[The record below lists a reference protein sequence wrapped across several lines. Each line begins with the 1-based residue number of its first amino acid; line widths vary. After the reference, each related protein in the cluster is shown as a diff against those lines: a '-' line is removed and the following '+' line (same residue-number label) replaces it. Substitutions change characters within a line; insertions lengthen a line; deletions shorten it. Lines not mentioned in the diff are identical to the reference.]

1 MRLKSLTLNGY
12 KTFAS
17 KAQFEFGSG
26 ITCIIGPNG
35 SGKSNIADGIRW
47 ALGEQ
52 QFSLLRGKRTDDMIF
67 SGGAKRPRASMAE
80 VILTFDNSDGFFP
93 IEFNDIEIGRR
104 AFRDG
109 ANEYILNN
117 NRVRL
122 RDVSDLLSHSGLAER
137 TYTVIGQGLVDNALA
152 QKPEERRALFEE
164 AAGVA
169 AYRDRREDA
178 LRKLDE
184 TRHNLERAQDI
195 LNEITPRLKT
205 LERQTERARQYQV
218 LKAELDS
225 LTRQFFGYHYRR
237 SMKSISDGAA
247 ARDAAQASAAAAL
260 AAVNTYDSEADSLR
274 QRRVAARA
282 QLSQMLPRRDAARSA
297 HENALRGVAVI
308 RERLSAAESQL
319 ARAQLEVE
327 EQTAIISSV
336 RARSNESTMLMAT
349 SRAAHLSRQ
358 IELEQAQSATSTD
371 REAKEA
377 LERQRDASRQ
387 RLIDVS
393 AGIVGAQ
400 KQSEALRLR
409 QDTLRDQISALSKRT
424 ELISNQRDDEIAK
437 RDQLN
442 GSIDSDAR
450 QTNLFDAQFD
460 DATIELQRASAL
472 VNAAQSAFAAA
483 EAEER
488 LTSRFSFFADMR
500 AQQSADDLA
509 QALID
514 ANIEHVRGTLNA
526 FIQVLPEDQKAV
538 EAALGDLLHAVIVA
552 PEDDA
557 DDTAS
562 LNRVRAWLTEQ
573 GNGRLAI
580 IPSRLR
586 AVEDE
591 RLKQDAALAEHARS
605 RGARPLLDSIQTSD
619 ALKPVLQ
626 LIAGGAFIARDLQTA
641 RELAVELVDG
651 CVVVTRDGEAAYP
664 VGTLSLPAGARSPMI
679 LGAESEAAAFEAAE
693 TARML
698 DPETARKG
706 REQAQLALETAQRE
720 HDAAKAANDNALR
733 ARDVFARETITR
745 KNMLD
750 EAARRIDKLEESL
763 AGLAGEI
770 GQLEAEVEGID
781 AQVAGLMLDLERRQD
796 SQLEA
801 QHDVQEIE
809 SKLTAV
815 MAGGWFEA
823 VNSAQNALAMSAAAL
838 KSGEQVTVERV
849 NAQRSALKQR
859 DSRQARVIDLRA
871 HLGNLS
877 GESAALAAAAGAAEA
892 EWKASESALAPVQ
905 QDIAEIDQRMN
916 EHDAGKRDSERALRD
931 CLTRVNTLELEFARH
946 NDALETMRA
955 RAAEMIAEEEVP
967 SPERTV
973 PSPES
978 RAASNEDEV
987 ANATNKT
994 ADSGLG
1000 TQDSGLASVDAFLA
1014 SLPEVEMLT
1023 DGLEDRINQLR
1034 GQIKRLG
1041 AINFEAQVEYDDL
1054 KQRHDFITEQSSD
1067 LTQASDQLRQVI
1079 GELNDTIK
1087 VTFRQTFDAINEA
1100 FQNTFKVLFGGGQAK
1115 LTLINPDNI
1124 DECGVEILAQPP
1136 GKRPQSLALLSG
1148 GERSLTA
1155 TSLLFAILQVRP
1167 TPFCVLDEVD
1177 AALDESNVGRFRGMV
1192 ESLSDSTQ
1200 FIIITHNRRTVEA
1213 ANTIYGISMSAD
1225 GASTALSLKLDE
1237 IKESE

>member
-17 KAQFEFGSG
+17 KAQFEFGNG

-67 SGGAKRPRASMAE
+67 SGSTKRPRASMAE

-109 ANEYILNN
+109 ANEYILNS

-122 RDVSDLLSHSGLAER
+122 RDVSDLLGHSGLAER

-164 AAGVA
+164 AAGIA

-205 LERQTERARQYQV
+205 LERQTERARQYQL
-218 LKAELDS
+218 LKAELDG

-237 SMKSISDGAA
+237 SMKSIADGAT
-247 ARDAAQASAAAAL
+247 ARDAAQTSAAAAL
-260 AAVNTYDSEADSLR
+260 AAVNAYDSEADNLR
-274 QRRVAARA
+274 QRRLAARA
-282 QLSQMLPRRDAARSA
+282 QLSQILPRRDAARSA

-308 RERLSAAESQL
+308 RERVTAAESQL

-327 EQTAIISSV
+327 EQTAIITSV
-336 RARSNESTMLMAT
+336 HARSNEATMLMAT
-349 SRAAHLSRQ
+349 SRAAHLMRQ
-358 IELEQAQSATSTD
+358 IELEQAQSVTSTD

-377 LERQRDASRQ
+377 LERHRDASRQ

-400 KQSEALRLR
+400 KQSETLRLR
-409 QDTLRDQISALSKRT
+409 QDTLRDQIGALSKRT
-424 ELISNQRDDEIAK
+424 ELISNQRDAEIAK

-460 DATIELQRASAL
+460 DAAADLQRTSAL

-509 QALID
+509 QALMD

-664 VGTLSLPAGARSPMI
+664 VGTLSLPAGARSPVI
-679 LGAESEAAAFEAAE
+679 LGAESEAASLEAAE

-706 REQAQLALETAQRE
+706 REQAQLALEAAQRDYE
-720 HDAAKAANDNALR
+720 AAKAANVQALR
-733 ARDVFARETITR
+733 ARDMFARETISR
-745 KNMLD
+745 KNTLD

-763 AGLAGEI
+763 ASLAGEI
-770 GQLEAEVEGID
+770 GQLEAEVEDID
-781 AQVAGLMLDLERRQD
+781 AQVADLMLDLERRQD
-796 SQLEA
+796 A
-801 QHDVQEIE
+801 QTDAHRDVQEIE
-809 SKLTAV
+809 AKLTAV

-838 KSGEQVTVERV
+838 NSGEQVMLERV
-849 NAQRSALKQR
+849 NAQRAALKQR
-859 DSRQARVIDLRA
+859 DARTARVIDLRA

-892 EWKASESALAPVQ
+892 EWKASEAALAPVQ
-905 QDIAEIDQRMN
+905 QEIAEIEQRLS
-916 EHDAGKRDSERALRD
+916 EHDAGKRDSERVLRE
-931 CLTRVNTLELEFARH
+931 CQMRANALELEFARH
-946 NDALETMRA
+946 NDALDAMRA
-955 RAAEMIAEEEVP
+955 RAVEMIAEQEVA
-967 SPERTV
+967 
-973 PSPES
+973 SPES
-978 RAASNEDEV
+978 RVPSGQSPASSVYGELE
-987 ANATNKT
+987 TQSSGPGT
-994 ADSGLG
+994 RDSGLP
-1000 TQDSGLASVDAFLA
+1000 AVDTFLA
-1014 SLPEVEMLT
+1014 SLPEVEALA

-1041 AINFEAQVEYDDL
+1041 AINFEAQAEYDDL

-1087 VTFRQTFDAINEA
+1087 ITFRQTFDAINEA

-1213 ANTIYGISMSAD
+1213 ANTIYGITMSAD

-1237 IKESE
+1237 VKENE